1 MKKYFLQ
8 ILVVLLMLGIAWGL
22 FLVGKTEER
31 KTANPENP
39 IEATVFQAQGDATNK
54 NEINSNFY
62 PIRNWEI
69 KDPEISAKSAVVIS
83 FKNQNEEGRVV
94 FQKNADQVLPI
105 ASLTK
110 LMTAIIAVENF
121 NLDEIIKV
129 SKGSISVIG
138 DEGGLIRGE
147 ELKIKDL
154 LQIML
159 IESSNDAATTL
170 ASDNPRITP
179 SEFINLMNSKAK
191 ELELLN
197 TYFIDSAGLDLKN
210 QSSVLEMVKIT
221 NYSLKFPIIWDI
233 LKMPSATVYSIDNKF
248 VHNLTT
254 TNKLLGKIPQIIGGK
269 TGFTEEAGGCM
280 LTVSNISKDN
290 YLITVILGSTER
302 EIDMENLLNWA
313 QEAYIW
319 Q

>member
-1 MKKYFLQ
+1 
-8 ILVVLLMLGIAWGL
+8 MLGIAWGL
-22 FLVGKTEER
+22 FLIGKTEER

-39 IEATVFQAQGDATNK
+39 IEATIFQAQGDATNK

-62 PIRNWEI
+62 PVRNWEI
-69 KDPEISAKSAVVIS
+69 KDPEISAKSAVVIN

-110 LMTAIIAVENF
+110 LMTAIIVME
-121 NLDEIIKV
+121 NLDLEEIIKF
-129 SKGSISVIG
+129 SN
-138 DEGGLIRGE
+138 E
-147 ELKIKDL
+147 EKLTVKNL
-154 LQIML
+154 LYIML
-159 IESSNDAATTL
+159 IESDNDVAATL
-170 ASDNPRITP
+170 ARDNSKI
-179 SEFINLMNSKAK
+179 SFDQFLNLMNKKAE
-191 ELELLN
+191 ELGLKN
-197 TYFIDSAGLDLKN
+197 TYFSDSAGLDPQN
-210 QSSVLEMVKIT
+210 QSTVLELVKIT

-290 YLITVILGSTER
+290 YLIAIILGSSQR

>member
-1 MKKYFLQ
+1 
-8 ILVVLLMLGIAWGL
+8 MLGIAWGL
-22 FLVGKTEER
+22 FLIGKTEER

-39 IEATVFQAQGDATNK
+39 IEAKVFQTQGDATNK
-54 NEINSNFY
+54 NEINPNFY

-83 FKNQNEEGRVV
+83 FKNQSEEGRVI

-110 LMTAIIAVENF
+110 IMTAIIAVENF
-121 NLDEIIKV
+121 NLDEVIKV
-129 SKGSISVIG
+129 SKSSISAVG
-138 DEGGLIRGE
+138 DKGGLIRGE
-147 ELKIKDL
+147 ELRIEDL

-197 TYFIDSAGLDLKN
+197 TYFIDSAGLDIKN
-210 QSSVLEMVKIT
+210 QSSILELAKIT

-248 VHNLTT
+248 VHNLIN
-254 TNKLLGKIPQIIGGK
+254 TNKLLEKFPLLKGGK
-269 TGFTEEAGGCM
+269 TGYTIEAGGCM
-280 LTVSNISKDN
+280 ITVSGIKNINNN
-290 YLITVILGSTER
+290 YLIAIILGSGQR

-313 QEAYIW
+313 QEAFLW